1 MKDEARRSPVAWCW
15 EGGIA
20 VGTQLTQ
27 EMGLPLRRRSTA
39 P

>member
-1 MKDEARRSPVAWCW
+1 MKDEAHRSPVAWCW

-20 VGTQLTQ
+20 VGAQQAQ
-27 EMGLPLRRRSTA
+27 EMGLPLHQRSKV